1 MSIRQGFLKTIGYM
15 TAVVL
20 CLIFGLSTVALKAEA
35 SEVGTVPATE
45 ATEATEENTKE
56 SESYEFS
63 EEDMQLIP
71 NGVYIND
78 EHVGGMTIGEALVK
92 LMEKEAEI
100 SLSVFTITYGEQVVE
115 VPFTELGLKFQDT
128 TEVLYD
134 VATLGQTGTLI
145 SRYKELKD
153 LENEQVK
160 CTWSYSFD
168 QTLLE
173 EKAAAF
179 AELVDVEP
187 VDATIDRQ
195 NDEWFREPHVDGL
208 KMDADAT
215 LELVRTAVK
224 DWNGQSVTVEAVVN
238 VESPKYTTE
247 LLDTITE
254 IIGNYGTGMGGDVEQ
269 GRGKN
274 VVRGAELIH
283 GTILLPGESFS
294 AHEKL
299 APFNAENGYDKAGE
313 FINGAVV
320 DNWGGGVCQ
329 LTTTLYNAV
338 LQAELQVDRRYNHSL
353 VITYAPHGFDSTV
366 NDDGSKDL
374 VFTNPYDFPI
384 YIEAKAWSET
394 EDLGLVYMAVWG
406 TLTDEIRERE
416 VELYYKEIERVDPT
430 PKYTI
435 DTDLEPGE
443 EVVIKPSYPKLVIE
457 AYKKVTVNGE
467 VISDELLYTD
477 RYNRV
482 DGAIRH
488 NPIEETTGESEESSD
503 VTGDTDGTDGT
514 TEGTEATEGT
524 SEGTEATEGTTEG
537 TEATEGTAGET
548 EATMGT
554 TEGTDSTEGMPE
566 ATEGTEETKMT
577 EATTEGATVTE
588 EIVESTEIT
597 EEITEGTDVTQNTE
611 SANSESGSMDA
622 DENTLSAA
630 SENE

>member
-1 MSIRQGFLKTIGYM
+1 MSIRQGFLKTIRYM
-15 TAVVL
+15 TAVLLGLVL
-20 CLIFGLSTVALKAEA
+20 VLSAVTLRAEA
-35 SEVGTVPATE
+35 TEMGTVPAGTE
-45 ATEATEENTKE
+45 ATESGNGESDSAAEATEDTEEDKKE

-78 EHVGGMTIGEALVK
+78 DHVGGMTIGEALVK

-100 SLSVFTITYGEQVVE
+100 SRSVFTITYGEQVVE
-115 VPFTELGLKFQDT
+115 IPFTELGLKFQDT

-160 CTWSYSFD
+160 CTWSYSFE
-168 QTLLE
+168 QALLE
-173 EKAAAF
+173 EKAVAF

-224 DWNGQSVTVEAVVN
+224 DWAGQSVSVEAVVN

-274 VVRGAELIH
+274 VVRGAELFH

-299 APFNAENGYDKAGE
+299 APFNGENGYDKAGE
-313 FINGAVV
+313 FIGGKVV

-338 LQAELQVDRRYNHSL
+338 LQAELQVDRRYNHSM
-353 VITYAPHGFDSTV
+353 VISYAPPGFDSTV

-394 EDLGLVYMAVWG
+394 EDLGLVYMAIWG

-416 VELYYKEIERVDPT
+416 VELYYKEIEREDAEPNYIVDT
-430 PKYTI
+430 N
-435 DTDLEPGE
+435 LEPGE
-443 EVVIKPSYPKLVIE
+443 EIVIQPSYPRLVIE
-457 AYKKVTVNGE
+457 AYKKVTVNGD
-467 VISDELLYTD
+467 VISDELLHRDNYK
-477 RYNRV
+477 RS
-482 DGAIRH
+482 DGEIKH

-503 VTGDTDGTDGT
+503 ITGDTDGTEGTTDGAES
-514 TEGTEATEGT
+514 TEGTAG
-524 SEGTEATEGTTEG
+524 GTEP
-537 TEATEGTAGET
+537 TEGTAGET
-548 EATMGT
+548 EPVEGT
-554 TEGTDSTEGMPE
+554 DGEAEPTEGTAGETEPTEGTAGETEPTEGM
-566 ATEGTEETKMT
+566 TEVIDSAEETTGITEAAEDT
-577 EATTEGATVTE
+577 EAT
-588 EIVESTEIT
+588 
-597 EEITEGTDVTQNTE
+597 N
-611 SANSESGSMDA
+611 
-622 DENTLSAA
+622 
-630 SENE
+630 ENE

>member
-15 TAVVL
+15 TAVLL

-168 QTLLE
+168 QALLE
-173 EKAAAF
+173 EKVAAF

-195 NDEWFREPHVDGL
+195 NDQWFRTPHVDGL
-208 KMDADAT
+208 KMDSEAT
-215 LELVRTAVK
+215 LEVVRSAVK
-224 DWNGQSVTVEAVVN
+224 DWAGQSVSVEAIVN

-247 LLDTITE
+247 LLSTITE
-254 IIGNYGTGMGGDVEQ
+254 IIGNYGTGMGGDVES

-274 VVRGAELIH
+274 VVRGAELMH

-299 APFNAENGYDKAGE
+299 TPFELSNGYDYAVAY
-313 FINGAVV
+313 FNGGYARSI
-320 DNWGGGVCQ
+320 GGGVCQ

-338 LQAELQVDRRYNHSL
+338 MQAELQVDRRYNHSMT
-353 VITYAPHGFDSTV
+353 ISYAPYGFDSTV

-384 YIEAKAWSET
+384 YIEAKAWKET
-394 EDLGLVYMAVWG
+394 DDLGLVYMAIWG

-416 VELYYKEIERVDPT
+416 VELYYEEIEREEADIIYTVDPSL
-430 PKYTI
+430 K
-435 DTDLEPGE
+435 PGQQ
-443 EVVIKPSYPKLVIE
+443 VVIQSAYPKLVVK
-457 AYKKVTVNGE
+457 AYKRVTINGE
-467 VISDELLYTD
+467 VISDEYLHTD
-477 RYNRV
+477 YYQRS
-482 DGAIRH
+482 DGKVNH
-488 NPIEETTGESEESSD
+488 NPIEESSSETEGIENPDSTTEGIQSPEGTIENPESTTEGNQNTE
-503 VTGDTDGTDGT
+503 GT
-514 TEGTEATEGT
+514 TEAPENTTEGIQGTEDVTED
-524 SEGTEATEGTTEG
+524 TEGTTEG
-537 TEATEGTAGET
+537 TESTEET
-548 EATMGT
+548 TGK
-554 TEGTDSTEGMPE
+554 TEGTDS
-566 ATEGTEETKMT
+566 ATEGTE
-577 EATTEGATVTE
+577 ALDD
-588 EIVESTEIT
+588 IEST
-597 EEITEGTDVTQNTE
+597 GNE
-611 SANSESGSMDA
+611 SSSVAA
-622 DENTLSAA
+622 DENPSATTN
-630 SENE
+630 ENE